1 MDKMKKTCIVLSVI
15 VFCTGVFAFAADDL
29 TKDPQFIFR
38 TTKER
43 IDKLENK
50 IRSLEKRISTIEK
63 DNKDMQKMIAQIA
76 GDVALLNV
84 NVTKLEESS
93 KKTGN

>member
-1 MDKMKKTCIVLSVI
+1 MDNMKKTCIFLFVI
-15 VFCTGVFAFAADDL
+15 MFFTGVFAFAADDL

-50 IRSLEKRISTIEK
+50 IRALENRINTIEK
-63 DNKDMQKMIAQIA
+63 SNKDMEKMIAQIV
-76 GDVALLNV
+76 GDVALLNI